1 MSAVMVR
8 NKLQGKA
15 FRKNNPGFRASGQTP
30 YKIFNFPQNA
40 SYPNACQ
47 TGRIKCLLPVWL

>member
-1 MSAVMVR
+1 MVR

-30 YKIFNFPQNA
+30 YKIFNFPQDA
-40 SYPNACQ
+40 SYPDACQ